1 MLEKNDCGK
10 KVGFTSSAL
19 YRYCKARG
27 IKGKSAQVKDK
38 MELFKQLHNDYM
50 SLREEVEFLKANG
63 LPISMTTLRNYI
75 KRLKEEQ
82 AAWWLSAGAIILAYC
97 SRILSSDLRYELGLP
112 IFTPSSLHLAMYC
125 ALPLLIRS
133 MMVRRSICAISK
145 RMVQMSEV
153 TGLTLPSSVRVSSL
167 I

>member
-1 MLEKNDCGK
+1 MNIVKQCFAYDVDELKVVYKDVYDYAREK
-10 KVGFTSSAL
+10 
-19 YRYCKARG
+19 CK
-27 IKGKSAQVKDK
+27 
-38 MELFKQLHNDYM
+38 N
-50 SLREEVEFLKANG
+50 KA
-63 LPISMTTLRNYI
+63 
-75 KRLKEEQ
+75 
-82 AAWWLSAGAIILAYC
+82 
-97 SRILSSDLRYELGLP
+97 SDLRYELGLP

-133 MMVRRSICAISK
+133 MIVRRSICAISK